1 MLDRVYGLRR
11 ALLGGVVGVGVLG
24 LAGCGVISSMNRPQ
38 EAPTAVPPAVFEVVA
53 DAKLN
58 PDVHGAPKPILL
70 RMYELRATAAFDKAS
85 FLDLQEKDEAQL
97 ASDFVR
103 REEFLVVP
111 GERRVFER
119 KGSAEVRAFAFF
131 AGYRD
136 LEKSTWRATAPAP
149 NSVEMRRR
157 WWGLGETERLKPVR
171 YLVTVS
177 QDAVKVQIQEKT
189 Q

>member
-1 MLDRVYGLRR
+1 MRCHQFYE
-11 ALLGGVVGVGVLG
+11 
-24 LAGCGVISSMNRPQ
+24 SPQ
-38 EAPTAVPPAVFEVVA
+38 EAPTAVPPAIFEVVA

-85 FLDLQEKDEAQL
+85 FLDLQEKDETQL

-119 KGSAEVRAFAFF
+119 KGSAEVRAFAFSR
-131 AGYRD
+131 ATV
-136 LEKSTWRATAPAP
+136 TWRKTRRATAPAQFGGDAP
-149 NSVEMRRR
+149 A
-157 WWGLGETERLKPVR
+157 
-171 YLVTVS
+171 LVGTG
-177 QDAVKVQIQEKT
+177 
-189 Q
+189 